1 MIAGFV
7 TFRLGQQTFALSLD
21 DVREIVR
28 LEGLEELPGTRAPF
42 AGVIDL
48 RGCPLPV
55 LDLRAPGASDGSG
68 DVLVLDEDA
77 DPVGV
82 AVDEVIAVLAP
93 HDLPAAAEAPAKG
106 LPSYVIGL
114 RRAGGEPVLLVDLQR
129 MLEVAASGW
138 AEHRANKVGALLG
151 S

>member
-7 TFRLGQQTFALSLD
+7 TFRLRQQTFAISLD

-28 LEGLEELPGTRAPF
+28 LEGLEELPGTSAPF

-55 LDLRAPGASDGSG
+55 LDLRAPGADGSG
-68 DVLVLDEDA
+68 DVLVLDEDT

-82 AVDEVIAVLAP
+82 AVDEVLAVLAP
-93 HDLPAAAEAPAKG
+93 HDLPAAAETPAKG

-114 RRAGGEPVLLVDLQR
+114 RRAAGQPVLLIDLQR
-129 MLEVAASGW
+129 MLEVAAAGW